1 MAIYIE
7 VYIYL
12 PHINKH
18 QQIKSE
24 IHLLIN
30 QLPKPGFSKLRPAGM
45 QVSRA
50 CYREQVL
57 CKG

>member
-1 MAIYIE
+1 MASNMSAIE

-18 QQIKSE
+18 QQIKSK

-30 QLPKPGFSKLRPAGM
+30 Q
-45 QVSRA
+45 
-50 CYREQVL
+50 
-57 CKG
+57 